1 MEENY
6 VILYSS
12 HCPKCKVLEK
22 SLQVANIEF
31 TIMDDIDK
39 MLEMGLKA
47 APYLQVNCGEL
58 MDFATAM
65 RWVKEKKNG

>member
-6 VILYSS
+6 IILYSS

-31 TIMDDIDK
+31 TVMDDIDK
-39 MLEMGLKA
+39 MVAMGLKA